1 MPAPGDRVS
10 RHRPAF
16 WVALSFAIG
25 IAAASSGLGSGI
37 PPPYLWIA
45 ATTALV
51 AAAVGIVGRRD
62 RSGRVWSVIFLML
75 PAILGASR
83 YQMVT
88 AMFPPGHIADVRAL
102 FGQEGIARGI
112 VVGEPEQIDDR
123 QRFVL
128 KLQSFETESCEYDA
142 SGTLLVTTRGVSL
155 PADHADEVALRG
167 ELRRP
172 HPARNPGAFDY
183 RRFLELRGIHGLL
196 SLRRERQIISV
207 IPVEGHWLYESV
219 VLRTREVVRGAIDAN
234 LSGEPAGLL
243 RGILLGEKHGIGDQI
258 RDNFR
263 KTGLAHALVI
273 SGLHV
278 GLVALFFYTGFRLC
292 RLSDATASTATV
304 IVLGIYACV
313 TGLQAPVVRAS
324 IMAAVVLSG
333 RAIGR
338 DGEIY
343 NSLGLAALIILA
355 IWPTSLLTLSFQLSF
370 VATISIV
377 ALHDPLRN
385 LFPRRWREAESTP
398 FGKWI
403 VSPLCVSMAAQLGTG
418 PLIAEHFQQFAPLSL
433 AANLIV
439 VPLLGLVVSLGLLA
453 VLAGPWL
460 PLAGTLFNG
469 ANYLVMETLTAAV
482 NQFASIPYASI
493 VVPRPG
499 LPLLIGA
506 ATATIL
512 LAQAGN
518 HLVARKALAYLTLGA
533 MNAIVWDHRL
543 DDEPDMEVVF
553 LDVGQ
558 GDSAFL
564 RFPNGATML
573 IDGGNRSSYFDNGS
587 RVVVPFLKAHNQR
600 RVDVVLSSHPHSDH
614 IGGLVAVLEQMKV
627 AHYVDSGQ
635 ECDTWTARRLRQ
647 LVREKGIQYH
657 RVAAG
662 DRLAGLGGVEALVLH
677 PTAEFVDAEGSSPHG
692 LNNGSV
698 VIRFSYGKT
707 SLMFTGDA
715 EVETDEP
722 LLRWGGRL
730 DVDILKVAHHGS
742 PTSSRPRFIDA
753 LSPTTSVVS
762 VGEIN
767 SFGHPSADVLDR
779 LRVSGSTVYR
789 TDLCGAAMVR
799 IGGAQPQWRTMIGE
813 CAGL

>member
-1 MPAPGDRVS
+1 MPAAGDRPS
-10 RHRPAF
+10 RCRPAF
-16 WVALSFAIG
+16 WVALSFAAG
-25 IAAASSGLGSGI
+25 IAISSECGAGI
-37 PPPYLWIA
+37 PAHYLCIA
-45 ATTALV
+45 ATTAFV
-51 AAAVGIVGRRD
+51 AAVGGIVSRLDTGR
-62 RSGRVWSVIFLML
+62 RVWSLIFLLL
-75 PAILGASR
+75 PASLGAAR
-83 YQMVT
+83 YQLVT
-88 AMFPPGHIADVRAL
+88 AMYPPGHIANLSTL
-102 FGQEGIARGI
+102 FGQEGIVRGI
-112 VVGEPEQIDDR
+112 VDGEPEHVDDK

-128 KLQSFETESCEYDA
+128 ELQSFEAESGEYA
-142 SGTLLVTTRGVSL
+142 TSGTLLVTTRGMSL
-155 PADHADEVALRG
+155 HADHADEVALRG
-167 ELRRP
+167 KLRRP
-172 HPARNPGAFDY
+172 QPARNPGAFDY

-207 IPVEGHWLYESV
+207 TPSEGHWLYERV
-219 VLRTREVVRGAIDAN
+219 VVRTREAVRGAIDAN

-243 RGILLGEKHGIGDQI
+243 RGILLGEKHGIGDRV

-304 IVLGIYACV
+304 VVLGVYACV
-313 TGLQAPVVRAS
+313 TALQAPVVRAS
-324 IMAAVVLSG
+324 IMAAVVLVG

-370 VATISIV
+370 AATISIV
-377 ALHDPLRN
+377 ALHDPLRS
-385 LFPRRWREAESTP
+385 LFPRRWRQDESTP
-398 FGKWI
+398 FAKWI

-482 NQFASIPYASI
+482 NLFASIPYASI

-499 LPLLIGA
+499 LLPLIGA
-506 ATATIL
+506 AAATIL
-512 LAQAGN
+512 LAQAWN
-518 HLVARKALAYLTLGA
+518 HMIARKALAYLSLVGL
-533 MNAIVWDHRL
+533 NAIAWGHRL
-543 DDEPDMEVVF
+543 EGSRDLEVVF

-564 RFPNGATML
+564 QFPNGATML
-573 IDGGNRSSYFDNGS
+573 IDGGNRSRYFDNGS
-587 RVVVPFLKAHNQR
+587 RVVVPFLKAHNTR
-600 RVDVVLSSHPHSDH
+600 GVDVVVSSHPHSDH
-614 IGGLVAVLEQMKV
+614 IGGLVAVLEQMPV
-627 AHYVDSGQ
+627 RHFVDSGQ

-647 LVREKGIQYH
+647 LIREKGIQYH

-662 DRLAGLGGVEALVLH
+662 DSLAGLGGVEALVLH
-677 PTAEFVDAEGSSPHG
+677 PTEEFVDAEGASPHG

-698 VIRFSYGKT
+698 VMQFRYGNT

-722 LLRWGGRL
+722 ILRWGGRL
-730 DVDILKVAHHGS
+730 DIDILKVAHHGS
-742 PTSSRPRFIDA
+742 PTSSRPRFIEA

-762 VGEIN
+762 VGEVN
-767 SFGHPSADVLDR
+767 SFGHPSAGVLDR
-779 LRVSGSTVYR
+779 LQARGSTVYR
-789 TDLCGAAMVR
+789 TDLCGAAIAR
-799 IGGAQPQWRTMIGE
+799 IRGDRTEWRTMIGD
-813 CAGL
+813 CARL